1 MDEAPRERGDE
12 GYGACFDDARSRLH
26 TLWQKRPQ
34 AFFASLK
41 QLGRRKSAPEL
52 FDFCYSPSA
61 AVR

>member
-41 QLGRRKSAPEL
+41 QLGCPSCLISVILRPRR
-52 FDFCYSPSA
+52 
-61 AVR
+61 